1 MIAIKKEYYTFKEAV
16 NYLNLNHKIITTEE
30 ELKEL
35 AFQQNLKVGIYLHI
49 KDSKVILLNHN
60 HIEKGSVIFNA
71 MNENQ
76 EDTLF
81 SDEGFYNINLE
92 PAHKLALFK
101 HLPYTSQLYSQDD
114 KSDALYLFIGV
125 TDTTDFLRN
134 QIRISHADLLA
145 FIGEP
150 IKAENK
156 PLNEKTRTS
165 YLNIIAAL
173 VGTLLEDKER
183 FPSQNKLIEHL
194 SYNYQGYT
202 GLSEANLRDKFSQ
215 ANNSLQNS

>member
-30 ELKEL
+30 ELREL

-60 HIEKGSVIFNA
+60 HIEKGSVIFNV

-114 KSDALYLFIGV
+114 KSDAHYLFIGV

-145 FIGEP
+145 FIGKP
-150 IKAENK
+150 IQNK
-156 PLNEKTRTS
+156 DKLLNEKSETA
-165 YLNIIAAL
+165 YLNIIGA
-173 VGTLLEDKER
+173 LLETTLKGGQFKDQEA
-183 FPSQNKLIEHL
+183 LIKYL
-194 SYNYQGYT
+194 SSLYKGYA
-202 GLSEANLRDKFSQ
+202 GLSERNLKGKF
-215 ANNSLQNS
+215 AAAKNSLQNS